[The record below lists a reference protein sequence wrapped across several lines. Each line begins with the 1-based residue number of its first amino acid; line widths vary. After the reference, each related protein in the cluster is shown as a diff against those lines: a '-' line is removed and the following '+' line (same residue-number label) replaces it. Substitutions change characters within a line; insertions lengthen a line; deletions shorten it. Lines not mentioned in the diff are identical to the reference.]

1 MLFQVPHNGWP
12 VLGSTFL
19 SKSIIYIILAI
30 PKKHQKRVNGK
41 INEGNQ
47 MVLKQGY
54 TPLFLQVVWYHIEDE
69 ISPESPPK
77 GQWKSADRGS
87 A

>member
-1 MLFQVPHNGWP
+1 M
-12 VLGSTFL
+12 
-19 SKSIIYIILAI
+19 LAI

-77 GQWKSADRGS
+77 GQ
-87 A
+87 